1 MTAYMR
7 TPADI
12 VASLKTVYGNR
23 WRDWLVTDQPAPAP
37 LPLGAPKGKVI
48 AADPRGV
55 EDWIEHWATWVKAH
69 PGTHLAGKSV
79 RTPFGEQ
86 DCPTHLHIDTLCTL
100 ACLAGHSDE
109 WTRATTRWQAL
120 AQQWPLAVPG
130 LKAHLTRLMELEDTD
145 FTILLAAAAW
155 LRDNPRSGL
164 MPRQVP
170 VAGMHSKWLRKH
182 RALVLALLAG
192 ITASQIGDLS
202 ATGCDEPTEEDADLS
217 AEDLDALGLRPRP
230 YLVNVILTDPADRA
244 RLHGLHHLAAPADQL
259 AQLPLAPLAV
269 LVIENKESALIV
281 PDQRGLLVVHSLGNH
296 TAVLA
301 ELPWMHTARVVY
313 WGDLDRAGLAI
324 LARARAAVP
333 ALESVLMDSD
343 TLARHRW
350 LAVTDPTSTPRP
362 GPGLTSEEQATYAAL
377 VSSDRIDRVPG
388 PLRLEQERL
397 PADAVIAVLSE
408 RLGDR

>member
-130 LKAHLTRLMELEDTD
+130 LKAHLTRLMELEDSD

-259 AQLPLAPLAV
+259 AQLPLAPRAV

-333 ALESVLMDSD
+333 ALEAVLMDSD

-408 RLGDR
+408 RLGDS

>member
-1 MTAYMR
+1 VTAYMR

-48 AADPRGV
+48 AAHPRGV

-145 FTILLAAAAW
+145 FTILLAVAAW

-202 ATGCDEPTEEDADLS
+202 ATGCDEPTAEDADLS

-259 AQLPLAPLAV
+259 AQLPLAPRAV

-377 VSSDRIDRVPG
+377 VSSDRIDRVSG

-408 RLGDR
+408 RLGDS